1 MTILRPRRPR
11 LTRGRSRAAASV
23 AILLIGLVAV
33 LAACSSGGSAAQ
45 ADPAA
50 ANDRP
55 GAVGADLG
63 AKGDEQAAAPSS
75 APGGGTAQY
84 ASTDQK
90 IVKTGEVTLQVSDV
104 TLATSKVRALVLQLG
119 GYVGG
124 AQAGTRDEAAT
135 LTLRIPA
142 SRFDDALSGLHD
154 IGDKVLVE
162 ATREEDVT
170 AAVVDLEARLK
181 NLQTSEAQ
189 YRTLMAKA
197 TKIEDILSVQSRL
210 DDVQGQIEQLSAQL
224 KQLSNQADL
233 STLTVTLQP
242 QPEPI
247 QVASSGW
254 DPGETF
260 SAAVGA
266 LLSLG
271 QGLATAGIWLA
282 IVGLPLLVVLAILAA
297 VLVRLGLFRR
307 PAAPPSVPTP
317 EA

>member
-1 MTILRPRRPR
+1 MSRIRPTSFRSGRR
-11 LTRGRSRAAASV
+11 LAGGLAV
-23 AILLIGLVAV
+23 VIAIGAI
-33 LAACSSGGSAAQ
+33 LAACASSGAGDPGAGDALAAG
-45 ADPAA
+45 APAREPAA
-50 ANDRP
+50 SS
-55 GAVGADLG
+55 GKL
-63 AKGDEQAAAPSS
+63 QAIS
-75 APGGGTAQY
+75 GGGTDTANQY
-84 ASTDQK
+84 AAVVDQQ
-90 IVKTGEVTLQVSDV
+90 IVKTGEVTLQVAKVADAS
-104 TLATSKVRALVLQLG
+104 SQVRAMAATLG
-119 GYVGG
+119 GYVGA
-124 AQAGTRDEAAT
+124 AQAGTLDQSAT

-142 SRFDDALSGLHD
+142 ARFDDALSRLHE
-154 IGDKVLVE
+154 IGDKVLSE
-162 ATREEDVT
+162 STGEQDVT
-170 AAVVDLEARLK
+170 AAVVDLDARLK
-181 NLQTSEAQ
+181 NLQSSEVQ

-260 SAAVGA
+260 STAVGA